1 MEDKPRAAWGDFF
14 WQMPEWA
21 RERVKWLSDHNPGML
36 AVDLM
41 SVLLPEL
48 KAGNELK
55 PDGSKPTT

>member
-1 MEDKPRAAWGDFF
+1 MDVEPRDAWIDFF

-21 RERVKWLSDHNPGML
+21 RERVKWLSDNNPGML

-48 KAGNELK
+48 KSGDQRN
-55 PDGSKPTT
+55 PDGSKSTT